1 MKTCAVVF
9 GIITLGIVAI
19 VVAIAVPETIAN
31 YHATQTSHATAT
43 AIAHDVAPTPG
54 VALPTMTAD
63 QRAYFGQ
70 ISERVN
76 TLESSVAN
84 FQQLMQD
91 VTDTPAL
98 RFDATWKGHLALV
111 LASWQEM
118 YNAAK
123 DVTNAPPGL
132 DIINGKWIETLGHLN
147 LAADHYAHGLD
158 SNNPS
163 LFDTGSNELQTATD
177 DLNELEPMIQYF
189 ADQHG

>member
-1 MKTCAVVF
+1 MGSPSVLSLAGLEPSEYTRRCAGRSAINCMEVPVRYTLPDERFVRRGERAGMKTCAVVF

-98 RFDATWKGHLALV
+98 RFDAR
-111 LASWQEM
+111 SE
-118 YNAAK
+118 
-123 DVTNAPPGL
+123 
-132 DIINGKWIETLGHLN
+132 ERR
-147 LAADHYAHGLD
+147 
-158 SNNPS
+158 
-163 LFDTGSNELQTATD
+163 
-177 DLNELEPMIQYF
+177 
-189 ADQHG
+189 